1 MYLRTP
7 IALLILSLLFLGGCG
22 PDTIFVRPALD
33 TPAQH
38 VQNGYSF
45 LSRGKIDAASDE
57 FNRAISLDDGFAPAY
72 VGIGLVQGHRGDF
85 ESGFKAMARA
95 REVAAN
101 AQEAAAVEHGLHA
114 LEAMQAESRK

>member
-1 MYLRTP
+1 MYLRNQ
-7 IALLILSLLFLGGCG
+7 IALLILPLLFFSGCG

-57 FNRAISLDDGFAPAY
+57 FQRAISLDDRFAPAY
-72 VGIGLVQGHRGDF
+72 VGLGLVQGHRGDF
-85 ESGFKAMARA
+85 EAGFEALARA
-95 REVAAN
+95 RQVATGA
-101 AQEAAAVEHGLHA
+101 EETAAVQHGLER
-114 LEAMQAESRK
+114 LKEMQAASHQ

>member
-1 MYLRTP
+1 MYLRIP
-7 IALLILSLLFLGGCG
+7 IALLTLSLLCFGGCG

-72 VGIGLVQGHRGDF
+72 VGIGLVKGHRGDF
-85 ESGFKAMARA
+85 EAGFEAMARA
-95 REVAAN
+95 GELAAS
-101 AQEAAAVEHGLHA
+101 AEETAAVERGLQT
-114 LEAMQAESRK
+114 LEAMQAESGE